1 MHFFEEMKN
10 ILKEKCIVK
19 LGYMSYVTQK
29 IQKDGTLKIT
39 PEIVDVIIDGMTDK
53 NTKIREAAYS
63 TWVSIVELE
72 SDKITKDM
80 IEKVAEALKTYS

>member
-1 MHFFEEMKN
+1 MHFFKEMKN
-10 ILKEKCIVK
+10 IFKEKCIIK
-19 LGYMSYVTQK
+19 LGNMSYVTQK
-29 IQKDGTLKIT
+29 IQKDGTLKVT

-53 NTKIREAAYS
+53 NNKIREAAYS

-80 IEKVAEALKTYS
+80 IDKVAEALKTYS

>member
-1 MHFFEEMKN
+1 MKN
-10 ILKEKCIVK
+10 IFKEKYIIK
-19 LGYMSYVTQK
+19 LGNMSYTTNK
-29 IQKDGTLKIT
+29 IQKDGTLKLT

-53 NTKIREAAYS
+53 NNKIREAAYS

-80 IEKVAEALKTYS
+80 LDKVTEALKTYN

>member
-1 MHFFEEMKN
+1 
-10 ILKEKCIVK
+10 
-19 LGYMSYVTQK
+19 MSYATNK

-39 PEIVDVIIDGMTDK
+39 AEIVDVIIDGMTDK
-53 NTKIREAAYS
+53 NNKIREAAYS

-80 IEKVAEALKTYS
+80 LDKVTEALKTYN

>member
-10 ILKEKCIVK
+10 IFKEKYIVK
-19 LGYMSYVTQK
+19 FGNMSYVTQK

-39 PEIVDVIIDGMTDK
+39 PEVVDVIIDGMTDK
-53 NTKIREAAYS
+53 NNKIREAAYS

-80 IEKVAEALKTYS
+80 LEKVTKALKTYS